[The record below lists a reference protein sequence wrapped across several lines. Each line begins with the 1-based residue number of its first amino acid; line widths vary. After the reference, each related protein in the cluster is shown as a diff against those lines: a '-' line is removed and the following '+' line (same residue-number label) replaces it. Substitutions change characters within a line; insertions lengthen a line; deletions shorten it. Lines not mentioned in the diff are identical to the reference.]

1 MTSTL
6 KLPEH
11 YYSNYQE
18 SSLAWISAV
27 QTMLN
32 TYNEYN
38 VIQPRELKNAAIGV
52 LLTLDVMLMERS
64 STQNLISAKKTIS
77 ITLQKCKLTP
87 G

>member
-1 MTSTL
+1 
-6 KLPEH
+6 
-11 YYSNYQE
+11 
-18 SSLAWISAV
+18 
-27 QTMLN
+27 MLN

-38 VIQPRELKNAAIGV
+38 VIQPRELKNAAIVV

-87 G
+87 GWNVDTLSSLPNKYLHGAV